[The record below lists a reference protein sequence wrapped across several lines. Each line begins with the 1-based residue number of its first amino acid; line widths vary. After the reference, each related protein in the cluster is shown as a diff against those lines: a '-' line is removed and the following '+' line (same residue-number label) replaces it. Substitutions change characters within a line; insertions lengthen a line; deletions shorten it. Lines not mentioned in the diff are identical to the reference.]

1 VVAEQSSELE
11 ALESEQATLRAT
23 VQAVEGELGALRA
36 SHATLTAENGDL
48 RMLCQEAG
56 AKVRT
61 GLAQKGMKGTRGAL
75 PVSECMSAVL
85 LIM

>member
-1 VVAEQSSELE
+1 VVAEQSRELE
-11 ALESEQATLRAT
+11 ALEGEQATLRAT

-36 SHATLTAENGDL
+36 SHATLSAENGDL

-61 GLAQKGMKGTRGAL
+61 GLAANGDERDQGGL
-75 PVSECMSAVL
+75 PVSECMSDGNLVV
-85 LIM
+85 